1 MNFSIPTMKKIAVAS
16 LTTSALAVA
25 LFIPQVSSAGSP
37 IFDDA
42 AITFKTKC
50 ASCHGLDGS
59 GNTAAGKKLSVRDLR
74 SPEVKKMS
82 DAQMNTI
89 ITKGKGKMPAAKT
102 LSADQITQLV
112 AHIRSI
118 QK

>member
-1 MNFSIPTMKKIAVAS
+1 MSFSIPTMKKIAIAS

-25 LFIPQVSSAGSP
+25 LLVPQVSPARSP
-37 IFDDA
+37 VVDDV

-59 GNTAAGKKLSVRDLR
+59 GNTAAGKKLNARDLR
-74 SPEVKKMS
+74 SAEVKKMS

-89 ITKGKGKMPAAKT
+89 ITKGKGKMPAAKN
-102 LSADQITQLV
+102 LNADQINQLV
-112 AHIRSI
+112 AYIRSI